1 MKEERIF
8 LALGEV
14 DEELVAQCE
23 TAMKTRP
30 LQKKR
35 RWALA
40 GIAACLLLAI
50 TAGAALSWLFSPK
63 GEYPIKYIA
72 AWEEN
77 NSSQETVAIVT
88 PWEERTLE
96 QQYTELEWQGLLY
109 STTQTAYDGE
119 PEAFLGTAKTIGRDD
134 ENILRSAQCSVYQM
148 KGIVTEAAVLVEF
161 ENEPGRF
168 YVYENSSY
176 YPDTLG
182 EFLTGLNLQENLH
195 FNDAIYWEN
204 YTRPDGTPATIEFTG
219 ADPERLWELLFSDAN
234 ALLEEAYY
242 FDPAFTEDRHI
253 LGFSVD
259 VPVFGSYNISVS
271 ITENGYLITNI
282 LSTGKAFYI
291 GKERVQAVFQYVME
305 NCQGHELVYE
315 GQTSPGDPLAG
326 QEEEPFTGEDTP
338 SMGVFH
344 SIE

>member
-40 GIAACLLLAI
+40 GIAACLLLTI

-72 AWEEN
+72 AWEGN

-109 STTQTAYDGE
+109 STTQTAYDGD
-119 PEAFLGTAKTIGRDD
+119 PGDLVGKGTVVGRDD
-134 ENILRSAQCSVYQM
+134 ENVLQSAECSIYQM
-148 KGIVTEAAVLVEF
+148 KGIVPEAAVLVEF
-161 ENEPGRF
+161 AKEPGQF

-176 YPDTLG
+176 YPDTLE
-182 EFLTGLNLQENLH
+182 EFLTALNLKENLH
-195 FNDAIYWEN
+195 FNDTIYWEN
-204 YTRPDGTPATIEFTG
+204 YTRPDGKLATIEFTG
-219 ADPERLWELLFSDAN
+219 ADPEKLWEFLFS
-234 ALLEEAYY
+234 ETEAGIEKEYY
-242 FDPAFTEDRHI
+242 FAPAFIEDRPV

-259 VPVFGSYNISVS
+259 VPVLGSYNISVAV
-271 ITENGYLITNI
+271 TENGYLTTNI

-291 GKERVQAVFQYVME
+291 GKDRVQAVLDYVTE
-305 NCQGHELVYE
+305 NCQGYELVYE
-315 GQTSPGDPLAG
+315 NPVSQETPSTGQGD
-326 QEEEPFTGEDTP
+326 EPVTGEDTA
-338 SMGVFH
+338 SVVASH
-344 SIE
+344 TVE